1 MRAYLQILV
10 LLLPLLLL
18 LAASRATGELS
29 VEEEATDMFE
39 AHSAIM
45 LLIEP
50 DSGAILRANKAAAD
64 FYGWDQ
70 ATLESMFM
78 HDINT
83 LTPAQVAVAVNRALN
98 QERSHFVFRHRQA
111 DGEIRTVEVRT
122 SPIRWKGIDSLL
134 SIVTDIGERESLREA
149 LEYQQSHL
157 EETIDQQTA
166 QIRNSSLRIVLA
178 LASITLL
185 AITLTLTSWLSRRR
199 LHSAEARSRE
209 QHQRLED
216 ILVATGIGT
225 WEWQPDTDVVAI
237 NERFG
242 AILGRP
248 GRGLTSMTLEQLI
261 ELVHPEDGDDV
272 ERNILDHL
280 RGATP
285 QVAFDARLSHFDGEW
300 VWVRCRGRVVRSN
313 SHGKPTVLAGTIR
326 DISNEKF
333 TDEKLHLKANYDAL
347 TGLPNRGLF
356 VDRLLQAMRQVE
368 RSGEPLAVAFIDLD
382 DFKPVNDNFGHE
394 VGDETLVRIA
404 ARMLGTLREGDT
416 LARVGGDEFVTLL
429 PRCGDRDQ
437 SAKIIHRLL
446 LAASETLFVDNH
458 RLVLGASIGVTT
470 YPQQENLDADQLIR
484 QADQAMYTAKGTGK
498 NRIEYFDPKLQ
509 QSELRVTGNCRAF
522 FEAMEKGEVHL
533 YYQPHINMHSGALTG
548 AEALIRWQ
556 HPEKGLRYPR
566 DFLSSLTTQ
575 EHAKTLGEWVLRQ
588 AIQQICA
595 WENVGFRCP
604 VSINVDVRHLQTP
617 DFTERVS
624 AILAEFPAL
633 PRELLEFEILETGTL
648 EESTLSREV
657 FPRCRDLGIR
667 IALDD
672 FGTGYSSL
680 SYLKSVQADD
690 LKVDRSFVVDM
701 LGDADDLA
709 IIKGVLGLA
718 TAFNRRVIA
727 EGVESEAHGRMLLRL
742 GCPHGQGFFIGKP
755 MPAPELLDWTRSWE
769 PPRSWARTESLSTK
783 DHLLLAAQVEA
794 RGWRMSADEWL
805 RDVDPKPRLGP
816 QQSSLGKWLKGASAK
831 ALRNQP
837 EILALHK
844 IQDQIVALEGILSRS
859 ESPDNHQEE
868 HVVALIAL
876 CDEAEPLFEAA
887 IQSSLVLQHR
897 SPRRSSN
904 LG

>member
-1 MRAYLQILV
+1 MKAFRPILV
-10 LLLPLLLL
+10 LLLPLLLG
-18 LAASRATGELS
+18 AAPASRDLS
-29 VEEEATDMFE
+29 VEAEATDMFE
-39 AHSAIM
+39 AHSAMM

-50 DSGAILRANKAAAD
+50 RSGAILRANKAAAD

-70 ATLESMFM
+70 ATLESMFIQ
-78 HDINT
+78 DINT
-83 LTPAQVAVAVNRALN
+83 LTPAQVTVAANRALN
-98 QERSHFVFRHRQA
+98 QERSHFVFRHRLA
-111 DGEIRTVEVRT
+111 NGELRTVEVRT

-134 SIVTDIGERESLREA
+134 SIITDIGERESLREA

-185 AITLTLTSWLSRRR
+185 AVTLALTAWLSHRR
-199 LHSAEARSRE
+199 LHRAEAQSRE
-209 QHQRLED
+209 QHQRLGD

-225 WEWQPDTDVVAI
+225 WEWQPDSDVVGI

-272 ERNILDHL
+272 KQNILDHM

-300 VWVRCRGRVVRSN
+300 IWVRCRGRVVRSDDR
-313 SHGKPTVLAGTIR
+313 GKPAVLAGTIR
-326 DISNEKF
+326 DISHEKF
-333 TDEKLHLKANYDAL
+333 TDQKLYHKANYDAL
-347 TGLPNRGLF
+347 TGLPNRGLL
-356 VDRLLQAMRQVE
+356 VDRLLQAMRQAE
-368 RSGEPLAVAFIDLD
+368 RSGEHLAVAFIDLD

-416 LARVGGDEFVTLL
+416 LARVGGDEFVALL
-429 PRCGDRDQ
+429 PRCGDQDQ
-437 SAKIIHRLL
+437 SAKVIHRLL
-446 LAASETLFVDNH
+446 IAASETLFIDSH

-470 YPQQENLDADQLIR
+470 YPQKENLDADQLIR
-484 QADQAMYTAKGTGK
+484 QADQAMYTAKATGK
-498 NRIEYFDPKLQ
+498 NRIEYFDPTRH
-509 QSELRVTGNCRAF
+509 QSELRVTGTCRAF
-522 FEAMEKGEVHL
+522 FDAMDKGEVHL
-533 YYQPHINMHSGALTG
+533 YYQPHINMHSGELTG
-548 AEALIRWQ
+548 AEALIRWH

-566 DFLSSLTTQ
+566 DFLGSLTTQ

-604 VSINVDVRHLQTP
+604 VSINIDVRHLQTP
-617 DFTERVS
+617 DFTDRVS
-624 AILAEFPAL
+624 AILAEFPTL
-633 PRELLEFEILETGTL
+633 PQGLLEFEILETGTL

-657 FPRCRDLGIR
+657 FPRCRELGIR

-680 SYLKSVQADD
+680 SYLKSVQADV

-755 MPAPELLDWTRSWE
+755 MPAPQLLDWTRTWE
-769 PPRSWARTESLSTK
+769 PPRSWARTEPLPIK
-783 DHLLLAAQVEA
+783 DHLLLVAQVEV
-794 RGWRMSADEWL
+794 RGWRSSADEWL
-805 RDVDPKPRLGP
+805 RDVDPKPRLNLEQNGL
-816 QQSSLGKWLKGASAK
+816 SKWLKGASAK

-844 IQDQIVALEGILSRS
+844 VQDKIVALEAFLSRS
-859 ESPDNHQEE
+859 EAPSNYQEE

-897 SPRRSSN
+897 SPRLSSN